1 MAAAA
6 GSPQGGRVVSGLAL
20 ALAAS
25 VLWGTG
31 DFAGGRLSRRLPL
44 LVVVTCSQGAGLVAL
59 ALVLAARG
67 SLATGALGWGVVSG
81 LLSLGSVTCFY
92 RALAVGTMS
101 VVAPVV
107 ATSAVVPVL
116 VGVVGGERPGPVTT
130 AGIVLALAGVV
141 LASRQVAL
149 DPPAD
154 HRLSI
159 VLAVAAAVCSGLQ
172 LVALQRAG
180 AVDALTGVSASR
192 ATSVT
197 VFVVV
202 LVLTRTSAPAR
213 ALPAV
218 VVVGLLD
225 TGANLAYALAS
236 TRTLLS
242 LAAVLSCL
250 YPLVTTALARALLHE
265 RPRPAQWA
273 GAALA
278 LTGVLLIAGG

>member
-1 MAAAA
+1 MVA
-6 GSPQGGRVVSGLAL
+6 GLAL
-20 ALAAS
+20 ALSAS

-31 DFAGGRLSRRLPL
+31 DFAGGRLSRQLPL

-59 ALVLAARG
+59 LLILLARGHVVPAALVWGMAA
-67 SLATGALGWGVVSG
+67 G

-107 ATSAVVPVL
+107 ATSAAVPVL
-116 VGVVGGERPGPVTT
+116 VGLAGGERPGAVTT
-130 AGIVLALAGVV
+130 AGIALALCGVV
-141 LASRQVAL
+141 LASRQVAHE
-149 DPPAD
+149 PPTN
-154 HRLSI
+154 HRLSV
-159 VLAVAAAVCSGLQ
+159 VLSVAAAVFSGLQ

-180 AVDALTGVSASR
+180 AIDALSGVSASR

-197 VFVVV
+197 VFVAA

-213 ALPAV
+213 ALPAAAL
-218 VVVGLLD
+218 VGVLD
-225 TGANLAYALAS
+225 TAANLAYTLAS

-242 LAAVLSCL
+242 LAAVLSSL
-250 YPLVTTALARALLHE
+250 YPLVTIVLARMLLHE
-265 RPRPAQWA
+265 RLRPAQWT

-278 LTGVLLIAGG
+278 LTGVLFIVGG

>member
-1 MAAAA
+1 M
-6 GSPQGGRVVSGLAL
+6 VTGLAL
-20 ALAAS
+20 ALCAS
-25 VLWGTG
+25 LLWGTG

-59 ALVLAARG
+59 VCVLLARG
-67 SLATGALGWGVVSG
+67 HLDPAAIGWGVVAG

-107 ATSAVVPVL
+107 ATSAAVPVL
-116 VGVVGGERPGPVTT
+116 IGVATGERPGAGAS
-130 AGIVLALAGVV
+130 AGIALALCGVV
-141 LASRQVAL
+141 LASRQVAH

-154 HRLSI
+154 HRLSV
-159 VLAVAAAVCSGLQ
+159 VLSVAAALFSGVQ

-180 AVDALTGVSASR
+180 AIDALAGVGAGR

-197 VFVVV
+197 VFVVA
-202 LVLTRTSAPAR
+202 LVVTRTGAPAKG
-213 ALPAV
+213 LPAAV
-218 VVVGLLD
+218 AVGLLD
-225 TGANLAYALAS
+225 TAANLAYTLAS

-242 LAAVLSCL
+242 LAAVLSSL
-250 YPLVTTALARALLHE
+250 YPLVTTALARMLLHE

-278 LTGVLLIAGG
+278 LTGVLLIVGG